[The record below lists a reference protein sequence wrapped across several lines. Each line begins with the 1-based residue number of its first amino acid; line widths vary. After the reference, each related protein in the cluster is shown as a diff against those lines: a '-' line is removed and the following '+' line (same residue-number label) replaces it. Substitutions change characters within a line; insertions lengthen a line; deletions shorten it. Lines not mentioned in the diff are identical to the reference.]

1 MAEFIN
7 TIDALG
13 DDAVTDSIIQKTIV
27 EFKCNVLDTVGN
39 YAFQKC
45 KNLVNVEMPIAKSIG
60 NSGFDGCNA
69 LGSVY
74 FPTVTSI
81 GTYAFRGCS
90 ALLRADFPSLTE
102 IGQYVFHYCSNL
114 EKLILRKEAVCT
126 LGTAVFSN
134 SAIANGIGYVYVPK
148 SLVAAYKEA
157 TNWSAV
163 ADQIR
168 AIEDY
173 PEITGG

>member
-13 DDAVTDSIIQKTIV
+13 DDAVTDSIIQRTIV
-27 EFKCNVLDTVGN
+27 EFKDNVLNTVGK
-39 YAFQKC
+39 YAFYNC
-45 KNLVNVEMPIAKSIG
+45 KKLVNVEMPMAKSIEQ
-60 NSGFDGCNA
+60 SAFDGCSA

-74 FPTVTSI
+74 FPALTSFT
-81 GTYAFRGCS
+81 TYAFRGCS
-90 ALLRADFPSLTE
+90 ALPRADFPSLTT
-102 IGQYVFHYCSNL
+102 IGQYAFHYCSSL

-126 LGTAVFSN
+126 LYGAAFN
-134 SAIANGIGYVYVPK
+134 ESAIAKGIGYVYVPK